1 MMNDKLIA
9 ALIEAQKTIT
19 HASKDGKNPYFKSD
33 YATLEEVITT
43 VKPPLNNNGVMFQQV
58 THPSDIGVCV
68 ETVFYGHGGELRTGQ
83 FTVPADKRDPQGF
96 GSALTYAKR
105 YSLSMACG
113 IGHQKDDDAETAMI
127 KRKKTDQV
135 YVAPKVTPK
144 ELDALVADLALPTT
158 VINGGRIQRK
168 AVYKI
173 MKNAT
178 LIQACTGESEFLE
191 ECRKHLGNPDN
202 DACRQMYSDT
212 KGYITEALK
221 NSPDGSAI
229 KNSFNQLIN
238 LYEK

>member
-9 ALIEAQKTIT
+9 ALIEAQKAIT

-43 VKPPLNNNGVMFQQV
+43 VKPPLNDNGVMFQQV
-58 THPSDIGVCV
+58 CHPSDVGVCV
-68 ETVFYGHGGELRTGQ
+68 ETVFYGHGAELRTGQ

-127 KRKKTDQV
+127 KRKKTDQI

-144 ELDALVADLALPTT
+144 ELDALVATDT
-158 VINGGRIQRK
+158 K

-178 LIQACTGESEFLE
+178 LIQACTGESGFLE

>member
-43 VKPPLNNNGVMFQQV
+43 VKPPLNDNGVMFQQV

-68 ETVFYGHGGELRTGQ
+68 ETVFYGHDGELRTGG
-83 FTVPADKRDPQGF
+83 FHVPADKRDPQGY

-127 KRKKTDQV
+127 KRKKTDEV
-135 YVAPKVTPK
+135 YKMPKQAVKNVMKVTAD
-144 ELDALVADLALPTT
+144 EMSALLDGDTNT
-158 VINGGRIQRK
+158 
-168 AVYKI
+168 VYKI
-173 MKNAT
+173 MKKDT
-178 LIQACTGESEFLE
+178 LIQATTGESGFLN
-191 ECRKHLGNPDN
+191 ECRKHLATPDS
-202 DACRQMYSDT
+202 DACKEIYSDS
-212 KGYITEALK
+212 KEYIQKAHS
-221 NSPDGSAI
+221 NSPDGSAVQS
-229 KNSFNQLIN
+229 SFNQLIN

>member
-1 MMNDKLIA
+1 MNDKLIA
-9 ALIEAQKTIT
+9 ALIEAQKAIT

-43 VKPPLNNNGVMFQQV
+43 VKPPLNDNGVMFQQIC
-58 THPSDIGVCV
+58 HPSDIGVCV

-127 KRKKTDQV
+127 TRKKTDKV
-135 YVAPKVTPK
+135 YAAPKAIKK
-144 ELDALVADLALPTT
+144 ESVSVPTT
-158 VINGGRIQRK
+158 DTN
-168 AVYKI
+168 ALYKI
-173 MKNAT
+173 MLQGT
-178 LIQACTGESEFLE
+178 LIEACTGESEFLGQ
-191 ECRKHLGNPDN
+191 CRKHLANPESE
-202 DACRQMYSDT
+202 ACQNIYNSET
-212 KGYITEALK
+212 QGYIKTALS

-229 KNSFNQLIN
+229 KTSFGQLIK

>member
-9 ALIEAQKTIT
+9 ALIEAQKAIT

-43 VKPPLNNNGVMFQQV
+43 VKPPLNDNGVMFQQV
-58 THPSDIGVCV
+58 CHPSDIGVCV

-127 KRKKTDQV
+127 KRKKTDKV
-135 YVAPKVTPK
+135 YAAPKVTPK
-144 ELDALVADLALPTT
+144 ELDALNPTDT
-158 VINGGRIQRK
+158 N
-168 AVYKI
+168 AYYKI
-173 MKNAT
+173 MKQGP
-178 LIQACTGESEFLE
+178 LIQAISGESGFLN
-191 ECRKHLGNPDN
+191 ECRKHLANPDS
-202 DACRQMYSDT
+202 DACKEIYTDS
-212 KGYITEALK
+212 KAYIQLALD

-229 KNSFNQLIN
+229 KNSFNQLIT
-238 LYEK
+238 LYRGA